1 MEGIAEVVSGL
12 AELNA
17 PGSFLSDYRAE
28 KQAQAK
34 EGRLPLP
41 FAERFTIALFEFH
54 PTGWLVRPKW
64 KPAHALSVPSLKLLK
79 ESSYSDEISFGAGES
94 PFLTRAETLSLA
106 ADENR
111 LTIAKIKGGDLRE
124 LCWLLVVELSVPK
137 ARMHY
142 ADVDWQT
149 GTWGINHML
158 IRLVH
163 PTADEVEQFGKGGDA

>member
-1 MEGIAEVVSGL
+1 MDTTITEVLNGL
-12 AELNA
+12 ADLTG
-17 PGSFLSDYRAE
+17 PDSFVGKYQAE
-28 KQAQAK
+28 RRAQAK
-34 EGRLPLP
+34 EGRLSLP

-54 PTGWLVRPKW
+54 PTGYLVRPKW

-79 ESSYSDEISFGAGES
+79 ESDYSDEISLGAGES
-94 PFLTRAETLSLA
+94 PFMTRDDAISAA

-111 LTIAKIKGGDLRE
+111 LTLAKIKGGDLRD
-124 LCWLLVVELSVPK
+124 LCWLLVVELFVPK

-142 ADVDWQT
+142 ADVDWHS

-163 PTADEVEQFGKGGDA
+163 PTPDEVAQFAK